1 MRAGAVTRRHQGI
14 LPNRITQGMLNENEV
29 ISLEENISIVLQPIG
44 VVRSA
49 VAGTEEM
56 PIMGQSAVVEIF
68 PQYHQALLRIEEN
81 SNLWLLLWFHQSDR
95 GVLSTV
101 PRKVNPNLPE
111 FGVFGLRSPNR
122 PNPIALTLVH
132 LDGVEGN
139 RLLVSG
145 MDAVDGTPVLDIKSY
160 YEGDIIFSPRTPH
173 IWALDPVMERNT
185 FLAQALAHHQE
196 TCPGLYLGV
205 RMALVAERLLGQ
217 LNTPELKVAVTGPA
231 CLADTLQGLTRA
243 RLANPPR
250 FTFQEDAAICRTR
263 WEKPGQQLV
272 LTARQEI
279 DKESFTEID
288 DETLFHIEMEQL

>member
-1 MRAGAVTRRHQGI
+1 M
-14 LPNRITQGMLNENEV
+14 
-29 ISLEENISIVLQPIG
+29 EEDISIVLQPIG

-173 IWALDPVMERNT
+173 I
-185 FLAQALAHHQE
+185 
-196 TCPGLYLGV
+196 
-205 RMALVAERLLGQ
+205 
-217 LNTPELKVAVTGPA
+217 
-231 CLADTLQGLTRA
+231 
-243 RLANPPR
+243 
-250 FTFQEDAAICRTR
+250 
-263 WEKPGQQLV
+263 
-272 LTARQEI
+272 
-279 DKESFTEID
+279 
-288 DETLFHIEMEQL
+288 